1 MTIFE
6 RAKLSD
12 TRDHFVHS
20 RKKLM
25 KYNEEE
31 FKDMSCYVLSDT
43 CVNDLERLES
53 GDYFLDYP
61 QYRLIAKNSNN
72 QKRAVYSFLGNQAS
86 ITKLLMFS
94 MRSYESIYSDRLFSF
109 RSDKTGKDLLNEL
122 HINKKTISECYIL
135 KADVTNYVSSIVPD
149 IIISMLEKV
158 MLPQDEKFF
167 DFLKW
172 MLTRNKV
179 IDKDGKV
186 IDHCPGGLGGIP
198 LGNFFM
204 NLYLHEID
212 DYYAGRAEFYS
223 RYSDDILICSR
234 SPDEIKEFER
244 FFYKTL
250 DSLQLK
256 TNKEKTQIIN
266 PGGAFDILGM
276 TIEGE
281 RVSISEHSM
290 IKIKRKIRR
299 FTEQARMCFERGRCS
314 REDAAHML
322 IVRYNQF
329 FFGLLEQ
336 GKKLSWA
343 RWAFPVITDTESLS
357 EIDHYFQNSLR
368 YVLYGSITKK
378 RRYKINYDKLSSLGY
393 KSLVYYYH
401 HQDKIETVPRI

>member
-1 MTIFE
+1 
-6 RAKLSD
+6 
-12 TRDHFVHS
+12 
-20 RKKLM
+20 
-25 KYNEEE
+25 
-31 FKDMSCYVLSDT
+31 
-43 CVNDLERLES
+43 
-53 GDYFLDYP
+53 
-61 QYRLIAKNSNN
+61 
-72 QKRAVYSFLGNQAS
+72 
-86 ITKLLMFS
+86 
-94 MRSYESIYSDRLFSF
+94 
-109 RSDKTGKDLLNEL
+109 
-122 HINKKTISECYIL
+122 
-135 KADVTNYVSSIVPD
+135 
-149 IIISMLEKV
+149 MLEKV

-172 MLTRNKV
+172 MLSRNKV